1 MNFHGNN
8 RAIALWSA
16 LGLVAFAL
24 LPWYSLPD
32 GILGLQGLGELM
44 AGHDSSSALA
54 QVLLHRRP
62 WPGRCR
68 CARCARRFRWCAGS
82 D

>member
-16 LGLVAFAL
+16 LGLAAFAL
-24 LPWYSLPD
+24 VPWYSLAD

-44 AGHDSSSALA
+44 AC
-54 QVLLHRRP
+54 LLYT
-62 WPGRCR
+62 
-68 CARCARRFRWCAGS
+68 S
-82 D
+82 DAADE